1 MLTLAI
7 ALLIFTASMAYSQI
21 KRMQRSAE
29 RVARTYQVSDAIGTL
44 FSHYFR
50 LESEDFREE
59 LLEEGRFEEN
69 LKDYM
74 AEGIIV
80 FDSLHGLVR
89 GNASQLKL
97 LDDIQALEDT
107 LYENLVFA
115 GDSINGNAK
124 IVKGHSF
131 PTRKISST
139 LFQIRN
145 INDLMRAEERR
156 LMQARKNEYSSNKF
170 LAPLTTLLL
179 GFFALFV
186 FLVSFLLIYRNKL
199 RVRESQAF
207 LQNVLDT
214 TDNIVNYYE
223 PLFNSEKNIID
234 FNIVYANEC
243 NRSYLGLDPEKI
255 IGKPI
260 SRVFPHLMLNGEF
273 EQLIQCYEEN
283 RKLILDREILAQAG
297 KMWFESIITPM
308 ADGILVTIRNFTE
321 EEQVKEELVSLNERL
336 KDQNDELLKL
346 NQEFQIQNSIFKD
359 AEIVAGIGSYIWHLD
374 DGSATMSD
382 NLYRILGYEP
392 DSFNVSYQ
400 SYRKFIHPDD
410 LEIYDRLGEETV
422 EIGKSTIQNYRVID
436 RKGKI
441 KHLYIKGEY
450 VEKEGRP
457 VSFGVVQDITSR
469 VAKDEDLRLR
479 NLELERSNAELQSFN
494 QVASHDLQEPLR
506 KIQMFIS
513 RIAGNNALSRNDG
526 EDLKKIGNSAIRM
539 RSLIDNLLNY
549 SRIDFKHENFEKI
562 DLNIVLAKVTEDLSV
577 RIDETGATLAVDK
590 LPVINGISFQM
601 EQLFDNLISN
611 ALKYSSQNVT
621 PHLVIQSEKV
631 DCEQIPHTFYKT
643 AKYFYK
649 MTFADNGIGFE
660 QDKAEKIFEVFQRL
674 HLKSEYSG
682 TGIGLAICKKI
693 IENHYGFIYTTSEP
707 GKGSVFVI
715 YLPA

>member
-1 MLTLAI
+1 
-7 ALLIFTASMAYSQI
+7 
-21 KRMQRSAE
+21 MQRSAE
-29 RVARTYQVSDAIGTL
+29 RVTRTYQVSDAIGTL

-50 LESEDFREE
+50 LESEEFREE
-59 LLEEGRFEEN
+59 LLREGKFEEN
-69 LKDYM
+69 LKHYM
-74 AEGIIV
+74 ADGKIV

-89 GNASQLKL
+89 QNASQLKL
-97 LDDIQALEDT
+97 LDAIQDLEGT

-115 GDSINGNAK
+115 GDSINGNA
-124 IVKGHSF
+124 ILVNGPSF
-131 PTRKISST
+131 PTRKISRT

-145 INDLMRAEERR
+145 INDQMRAVERR
-156 LMQARKNEYSSNKF
+156 LMQARKNDYSSNKF

-186 FLVSFLLIYRNKL
+186 FIVSFLLIYRNKL

-223 PLFNSEKNIID
+223 PQFDSEKNIAD

-273 EQLIQCYEEN
+273 EKLIQCYEQN
-283 RKLILDREILAQAG
+283 TKIILDREILAQAG

-321 EEQVKEELVSLNERL
+321 EEQVKEELVSLNEQL
-336 KDQNDELLKL
+336 KDQNNELLEL
-346 NQEFQIQNSIFKD
+346 NQKFQIQNSIFKD
-359 AEIVAGIGSYIWHLD
+359 AENVASIGSYIWHLD
-374 DGSATMSD
+374 DGSATISD
-382 NLYRILGYEP
+382 NFYRILGYEP
-392 DSFNVSYQ
+392 DSFKVSYQ
-400 SYRKFIHPDD
+400 GYRKFVHPDD
-410 LEIYDRLGEETV
+410 LENYDRFSEETA
-422 EIGKSTIQNYRVID
+422 EIGKSTIQNYRIID
-436 RKGKI
+436 RQGKV
-441 KHLYIKGEY
+441 KYLYLKGES
-450 VEKEGRP
+450 VKKEGRP
-457 VSFGVVQDITSR
+457 VFLGVVQDITHR
-469 VAKDEDLRLR
+469 VKKDEDLRLR

-513 RIAGNNALSRNDG
+513 RIGGNNALSRKDG
-526 EDLKKIGNSAIRM
+526 EYLKKIGNSASRM
-539 RSLIDNLLNY
+539 RSLIDNLLHY
-549 SRIDFKHENFEKI
+549 SRIDFKHENLEKI
-562 DLNIVLAKVTEDLSV
+562 DLNVVLTKVKDELSV
-577 RIDETGATLAVDK
+577 RIDEIGATLVVEK
-590 LPVINGISFQM
+590 LPVISGISYQM

-611 ALKYSSQNVT
+611 ALKYSSKNVR
-621 PHLVIQSEKV
+621 PHLVIQSEKMQR
-631 DCEQIPHTFYKT
+631 EQIPETFYKT

-649 MTFADNGIGFE
+649 LTFADNGIGFE

-693 IENHYGFIYTTSEP
+693 IENHNGFIYSTSEP
-707 GKGSVFVI
+707 GKGSVFVV
-715 YLPA
+715 YLPASPQL